1 MLLFEG
7 HAQKIMLNTQAFART
22 SAPASRCNSSNQTA
36 SDQNQ
41 ITRKVRSVDTINE
54 GHDGTS
60 NA

>member
-22 SAPASRCNSSNQTA
+22 PRSSLEMQFIKQTA
-36 SDQNQ
+36 PVQ
-41 ITRKVRSVDTINE
+41 ITRKVRSVDTTNE